1 MIVFMKEMVFVNKL
15 HDRFFSPLMVWLT
28 LARVLVVH
36 GQQGNSAASA
46 AL

>member
-1 MIVFMKEMVFVNKL
+1 MKEMVFMNKL
-15 HDRFFSPLMVWLT
+15 HDRFFSLLLVWLT

-36 GQQGNSAASA
+36 GQQGNPAASV